1 MYKLSREDRIR
12 IVYLYNAQNQ
22 TLREIAAKY
31 PFSERVVRRVLREEG
46 VKPRNGTMRPEKRKK
61 RRRKVWKQADRVVH
75 LYVEKKLSMRRVA
88 AEFGCSMMPIKQI
101 LKAKGVR
108 VRTLKES
115 RRYRPDKY
123 GYAEHQQ
130 VEVERKRWQP
140 EVVVNRKMSVQEMR
154 DKDLTIDEI
163 SEITGLSRVDVF
175 QELQQ

>member
-12 IVYLYNAQNQ
+12 IVHLYIDKNCILQ
-22 TLREIAAKY
+22 EIAAEY
-31 PFSERVVRRVLREEG
+31 PFSVKVVQRVLREEG
-46 VKPRNGTMRPEKRKK
+46 VQLRKATRRSDRREKYRKD
-61 RRRKVWKQADRVVH
+61 VWGQADTIVEM
-75 LYVEKKLSMRRVA
+75 YVKEKLSIA
-88 AEFGCSMMPIKQI
+88 SIASEFGCSVQPIKEI
-101 LKAKGVR
+101 LKMKGVKS
-108 VRTLKES
+108 RTLKES

-130 VEVERKRWQP
+130 VEVERKRWQS
-140 EVVVNRKMSVQEMR
+140 EVTVNRKMSIQEMR